1 MVNANTMRPTTLA
14 GGSPPERHRVV
25 VLALDEL
32 IAYDLGVPTQIFH
45 GARDASAR
53 RYYDVRIVSVDGAPV
68 HSSAGFTITPDHGP
82 EEIATADTLIVPG
95 IDGKRSRHMRP
106 DLDPRV
112 RAAFE
117 NIKAGTRVMSI
128 CTGAFVLA
136 AAGLL
141 DGRPATTHWAW
152 ADLFRAQFP
161 DVRLDPDVLYVDD
174 GDVLTSAGV
183 SAGIDLCL
191 HVVRRDHGS
200 DVANRAAR
208 RAVVAPWRDG
218 GQSQYIERP
227 VPTPADASTA
237 ATRAWASARLH
248 EEIDLA
254 AMAKHARMSVRTF
267 TRRFHEEAGMSPG
280 RWITRQRVDHA
291 RRLLETTDLSI
302 DRVAAAAGFGTATS
316 LRQHLHAEIGV
327 APAAYRRTF
336 RGLESQTRPGVR
348 PPHHT

>member
-1 MVNANTMRPTTLA
+1 MNSTAPARPPFVGT
-14 GGSPPERHRVV
+14 PPRMHRVA
-25 VLALDEL
+25 VLALDEAV
-32 IAYDLGVPTQIFH
+32 AYDLGVPTQIFH
-45 GARDASAR
+45 GARDANR
-53 RYYDVRIVSVDGAPV
+53 WRYYDVRIVTVDGRPV

-82 EEIATADTLIVPG
+82 EEIARADTVIVAG
-95 IDGKRSRHMRP
+95 IDGEDSPHMRP
-106 DLDPRV
+106 ELDPRV
-112 RAAFE
+112 RAALDQ
-117 NIKAGTRVMSI
+117 IKPGTRLMSI

-136 AAGLL
+136 AAGIL

-152 ADLFRAQFP
+152 ADLFRSQFP
-161 DVRLDPDVLYVDD
+161 NVRLDPDVLYVDD

-191 HVVRRDHGS
+191 HVVRLDHGS

-227 VPTPADASTA
+227 VPMPADASTA

-248 EEIDLA
+248 EAIDLA

-291 RRLLETTDLSI
+291 RRLLETTDMPI
-302 DRVAAAAGFGTATS
+302 DRVASAAGFGTATS
-316 LRQHLHAEIGV
+316 LRQHLHATIGV
-327 APAAYRRTF
+327 APATYRRTF
-336 RGLESQTRPGVR
+336 RGAPEG
-348 PPHHT
+348 